1 MKEEH
6 TMTKGYAAK
15 KAGGNLEVIEY
26 DLGPLGDHQVDIKV
40 EYCGICHSDLHMI
53 DNSWGISQYPLVPG
67 HEIIGKIEALG
78 SHVKGFVVGQQV
90 GVGWNNGSCMSCEWC
105 LTGNHNLCASAIP
118 TVLGRYGGF
127 SERVRAAAEWVIPI
141 PEKLSAQAAGPL
153 LCGGVTVF
161 NPIIQFDVKPT
172 DHVGVIGIGGL
183 GHMALRFLDAWGCEV
198 TAFSSN
204 SAKEDEAKR
213 FGADH
218 FVNSTDSAALAKL
231 INSLDFIIS
240 TVDVPLDW
248 NSYINILRPKGRLHY
263 VGALLQPVSVSA
275 FPGLLAQKSIS
286 SSPTGSPAVLKTM
299 VDFAA
304 RHNILPK
311 TETFKFSQV
320 NEAIERLRLGKVRY
334 RVVLEQ

>member
-1 MKEEH
+1 
-6 TMTKGYAAK
+6 MTKGYAATRP
-15 KAGGNLEVIEY
+15 GGQLELIEY

-40 EYCGICHSDLHMI
+40 EYCGVCHSDLHMI
-53 DNSWGISQYPLVPG
+53 DNAWGMSQYPLVAG
-67 HEIIGKIEALG
+67 HEIIGKIEAMG
-78 SHVKGFVVGQQV
+78 KHVPGLLIGQRV

-127 SERVRAAAEWVIPI
+127 SERVRAFDAWTIPI
-141 PEKLSAQAAGPL
+141 PEKLSPAAAGPL
-153 LCGGVTVF
+153 LCGGITVF

-172 DHVGVIGIGGL
+172 DRVGVIGIGGL

-204 SAKEDEAKR
+204 PTKEREAKH

-218 FVNSTDSAALAKL
+218 FVNSTDTDALSK
-231 INSLDFIIS
+231 ITNSLDFILS

-248 NSYINILRPKGRLHY
+248 NSYVNILRPKGRLHH
-263 VGALLQPVSVSA
+263 VGALLQPITQSV
-275 FPGLLAQKSIS
+275 FPGLIAQKSIS
-286 SSPTGSPAVLKTM
+286 ASPVGSPPVLTKM
-299 VDFAA
+299 LEFAA
-304 RHNILPK
+304 RHSIVPE

-320 NEAIERLRLGKVRY
+320 NEAIEKLKQGKVRY
-334 RVVLEQ
+334 RAVLSN